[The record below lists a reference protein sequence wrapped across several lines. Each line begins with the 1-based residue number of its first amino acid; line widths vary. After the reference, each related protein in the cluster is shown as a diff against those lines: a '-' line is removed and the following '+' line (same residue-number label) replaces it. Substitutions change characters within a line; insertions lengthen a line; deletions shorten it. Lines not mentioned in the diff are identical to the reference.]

1 MTKDLQT
8 GVIYARYSSDKQ
20 RDESI
25 EGQIRECTE
34 YAQREGILITKIY
47 TDRAL
52 SARTDNRP
60 EFLQMIRDSAHQSFN
75 YVIVYQLDRFSRSRE
90 DSAKYKG
97 ILRRNG
103 VRVLS
108 AKEHITAEPAGI
120 ILESMLEGMAEYY
133 SVELSQK
140 VKRGM
145 TENALKGKMNGSAVP
160 LGYDL
165 TESHHLA
172 VNAHEAKAVRLIY
185 DLYLKQHSIAKI
197 SDILH
202 SKGYL
207 TKRGR
212 KISPSVIKTIL
223 SNEKY
228 IGVYSWGDI
237 RIENSIPPI
246 ISKSV
251 FDEVQAIMPTRIKN
265 KGRRSEMYNLCGKL
279 ICGECGGH
287 YAGSTATSRN
297 KEKHHY
303 YVCTN
308 RRKYHTCTAPNIR
321 RDELE
326 DLVINRTLEILNQ
339 PSNIARIVD
348 LVMSGYNNTTQ
359 EAKTAIQGINNK
371 IKAIDTELNNC
382 MNAIKQGFITERLK
396 GEIENLESERN
407 NLLEQK
413 ANHESALIPIKFTA
427 DHIEYFLE
435 RMAKENPT
443 TKAGRSR
450 ILDTFIKS
458 VTIYSDRV
466 EIVFNYKNELPAFNT
481 QCATGSHF
489 KVLVGNMCNKANHFY
504 INSTAYPIT
513 LIVPFNS

>member
-1 MTKDLQT
+1 MNNTDLQT

-60 EFLQMIRDSAHQSFN
+60 EFLQMIRDSNNQTFN

-108 AKEHITAEPAGI
+108 AKEHITNEPAGI

-145 TENALKGKMNGSAVP
+145 TENAIKGKMNGSAIP

-185 DLYLKQHSIAKI
+185 DLYLKQYSLTKIAN
-197 SDILH
+197 ILH
-202 SKGYL
+202 SKGYT
-207 TKRGR
+207 TKRGS
-212 KISPSVIKTIL
+212 KISYSVIRNIL

-228 IGVYSWGDI
+228 IGVYQWGDI

-246 ISKSV
+246 IARDV
-251 FDEVQAIMPTRIKN
+251 FDEVQRILPTRIKN
-265 KGRRSEMYNLCGKL
+265 KGRRSEMYNLCGRL
-279 ICGECGGH
+279 VCGQCGGH
-287 YAGSTATSRN
+287 YMGSTATSRN
-297 KEKHHY
+297 GEKHHY

-308 RRKYHTCTAPNIR
+308 RRKYHTCSAPNIR

-326 DLVINRTLEILNQ
+326 DLVINRTLEILKQ
-339 PSNIARIVD
+339 PQIIARIVD
-348 LVMSGYNNTTQ
+348 LVMNGYNHATQ
-359 EAKTAIQGINNK
+359 EAKMAIQGIHGK

-382 MNAIKQGFITERLK
+382 MTAIKQGFINERLK
-396 GEIENLESERN
+396 AEIETLEKERQD
-407 NLLEQK
+407 LLEQK
-413 ANHESALIPIKFTA
+413 ANHESVISPIKFTA
-427 DHIEYFLE
+427 EHIEYFLE
-435 RMAKENPT
+435 RMANENPT

-450 ILDTFIKS
+450 ILDTFIKN
-458 VTIYSDRV
+458 VTIHSDRV
-466 EIVFNYKNELPAFNT
+466 EIVFNYKSELPEFSEQSAS
-481 QCATGSHF
+481 GSHF
-489 KVLVGNMCNKANHFY
+489 SILVGNSYNKANHFY
-504 INSTAYPIT
+504 IGGSLYPIR
-513 LIVPFNS
+513 LILPR

>member
-20 RDESI
+20 REASI

-172 VNAHEAKAVRLIY
+172 VNAHEAKAVR
-185 DLYLKQHSIAKI
+185 
-197 SDILH
+197 
-202 SKGYL
+202 
-207 TKRGR
+207 
-212 KISPSVIKTIL
+212 
-223 SNEKY
+223 
-228 IGVYSWGDI
+228 
-237 RIENSIPPI
+237 
-246 ISKSV
+246 
-251 FDEVQAIMPTRIKN
+251 
-265 KGRRSEMYNLCGKL
+265 
-279 ICGECGGH
+279 
-287 YAGSTATSRN
+287 
-297 KEKHHY
+297 
-303 YVCTN
+303 
-308 RRKYHTCTAPNIR
+308 
-321 RDELE
+321 
-326 DLVINRTLEILNQ
+326 
-339 PSNIARIVD
+339 
-348 LVMSGYNNTTQ
+348 
-359 EAKTAIQGINNK
+359 
-371 IKAIDTELNNC
+371 
-382 MNAIKQGFITERLK
+382 
-396 GEIENLESERN
+396 
-407 NLLEQK
+407 
-413 ANHESALIPIKFTA
+413 
-427 DHIEYFLE
+427 
-435 RMAKENPT
+435 
-443 TKAGRSR
+443 
-450 ILDTFIKS
+450 
-458 VTIYSDRV
+458 
-466 EIVFNYKNELPAFNT
+466 
-481 QCATGSHF
+481 
-489 KVLVGNMCNKANHFY
+489 
-504 INSTAYPIT
+504 
-513 LIVPFNS
+513 

>member
-25 EGQIRECTE
+25 ESQIRECTE

-108 AKEHITAEPAGI
+108 AKEHITNEPAGI
-120 ILESMLEGMAEYY
+120 ILESMIEGMAEYY

-197 SDILH
+197 SDRVH

-237 RIENSIPPI
+237 RIEDSIPPI
-246 ISKSV
+246 IPKNI
-251 FDEVQAIMPTRIKN
+251 FDEVQTIMPTRIKN

-287 YAGSTATSRN
+287 YMGSTATSRN
-297 KEKHHY
+297 KEKHYY

-308 RRKYHTCTAPNIR
+308 RRKYHTCAAPNIR

-326 DLVINRTLEILNQ
+326 DLVINRALEILNQ

-348 LVMSGYNNTTQ
+348 LVMSGYNKHYQ
-359 EAKTAIQGINNK
+359 RGK
-371 IKAIDTELNNC
+371 
-382 MNAIKQGFITERLK
+382 R
-396 GEIENLESERN
+396 R
-407 NLLEQK
+407 
-413 ANHESALIPIKFTA
+413 H
-427 DHIEYFLE
+427 
-435 RMAKENPT
+435 
-443 TKAGRSR
+443 
-450 ILDTFIKS
+450 
-458 VTIYSDRV
+458 
-466 EIVFNYKNELPAFNT
+466 
-481 QCATGSHF
+481 TGH
-489 KVLVGNMCNKANHFY
+489 K
-504 INSTAYPIT
+504 
-513 LIVPFNS
+513 

>member
-1 MTKDLQT
+1 MNTTDLQT

-60 EFLQMIRDSAHQSFN
+60 EFLQMIRDSSNQTFN

-108 AKEHITAEPAGI
+108 AKEHITNEPAGI

-185 DLYLKQHSIAKI
+185 SLYLKQ
-197 SDILH
+197 L
-202 SKGYL
+202 
-207 TKRGR
+207 
-212 KISPSVIKTIL
+212 L
-223 SNEKY
+223 S
-228 IGVYSWGDI
+228 G
-237 RIENSIPPI
+237 
-246 ISKSV
+246 
-251 FDEVQAIMPTRIKN
+251 
-265 KGRRSEMYNLCGKL
+265 
-279 ICGECGGH
+279 
-287 YAGSTATSRN
+287 
-297 KEKHHY
+297 
-303 YVCTN
+303 
-308 RRKYHTCTAPNIR
+308 
-321 RDELE
+321 
-326 DLVINRTLEILNQ
+326 
-339 PSNIARIVD
+339 
-348 LVMSGYNNTTQ
+348 
-359 EAKTAIQGINNK
+359 
-371 IKAIDTELNNC
+371 
-382 MNAIKQGFITERLK
+382 
-396 GEIENLESERN
+396 
-407 NLLEQK
+407 
-413 ANHESALIPIKFTA
+413 
-427 DHIEYFLE
+427 
-435 RMAKENPT
+435 
-443 TKAGRSR
+443 
-450 ILDTFIKS
+450 
-458 VTIYSDRV
+458 
-466 EIVFNYKNELPAFNT
+466 
-481 QCATGSHF
+481 
-489 KVLVGNMCNKANHFY
+489 
-504 INSTAYPIT
+504 
-513 LIVPFNS
+513 

>member
-1 MTKDLQT
+1 MTNNKDLQT

-34 YAQREGILITKIY
+34 YAQREGILIAKIY

-60 EFLQMIRDSAHQSFN
+60 EFLQMIRDSANQSFN

-108 AKEHITAEPAGI
+108 AKEHITNEPAGI

-145 TENALKGKMNGSAVP
+145 TENALKGKMNGAAIP

-185 DLYLKQHSIAKI
+185 DLYLKQHSMAKI
-197 SDILH
+197 SNILH
-202 SKGYL
+202 GKGYT

-212 KISPSVIKTIL
+212 KISPSVIKNIL

-237 RIENSIPPI
+237 RIEDSIPPI
-246 ISKSV
+246 ISRKV
-251 FDEVQAIMPTRIKN
+251 FDEVQKIMPNRIRN
-265 KGRRSEMYNLCGKL
+265 KGRRSEMYSLCGRL

-287 YAGSTATSRN
+287 YVGSTATSRN
-297 KEKHHY
+297 GEKHHY

-326 DLVINRTLEILNQ
+326 DLVINKTLNILNE
-339 PSNIARIVD
+339 PKIIARIVD
-348 LVMSGYNNTTQ
+348 LVMSGYSNATQ
-359 EAKTAIQGINNK
+359 EAKTAIQGINSK
-371 IKAIDTELNNC
+371 IKAIDTELDNC
-382 MNAIKQGFITERLK
+382 MTAIKQGFITDRLK
-396 GEIENLESERN
+396 SEIESLENERQD
-407 NLLEQK
+407 LLEQK
-413 ANHESALIPIKFTA
+413 ANHESAITPIKFTA

-443 TKAGRSR
+443 TKTGRSR

-458 VTIYSDRV
+458 VTIYNDRV
-466 EIVFNYKNELPAFNT
+466 EIIFNYKNELPEFND
-481 QCATGSHF
+481 QCESGSHF
-489 KVLVGNMCNKANHFY
+489 KVLVGNSCHKANHFY
-504 INSTAYPIT
+504 ISGSLYPIM
-513 LIVPFNS
+513 LILPR